1 MLFFLNYVYIMGK
14 KALSPWTKLVQDKF
28 RLGRMTNPSYSLG
41 QAMKA
46 AKKVYKKS
54 KVVTAKVVKPFSK
67 KRHIKRRN
75 TKKRRRTRGRR

>member
-1 MLFFLNYVYIMGK
+1 MGK

-46 AKKVYKKS
+46 AKKVYKSCK
-54 KVVTAKVVKPFSK
+54 TLF
-67 KRHIKRRN
+67 
-75 TKKRRRTRGRR
+75 